1 MCVSR
6 LGKGMVREEKP
17 KTVYW
22 LGDNLYL
29 NLTNRCS
36 NNCIFCIRNFR
47 NGVGGF
53 NLKLSKEPPTA
64 KVISELEEVIN
75 KRNWNE
81 AVFCGFGEP
90 TERLDCLLE
99 VTRWIR
105 RHYGKPLLVRVNTNG
120 HGYVLNRNKDVAKEL
135 KAAGVDKVSVSL
147 NAGDEKA
154 YREVC
159 RPKFD
164 NAFCAVLEFID
175 NAKEELEVEI
185 TAVAIP
191 EVDLK
196 RIAAIAEGINVKL
209 RLRQHIPC
217 FW

>member
-17 KTVYW
+17 RTVYW

-29 NLTNRCS
+29 NMTYRCS
-36 NNCIFCIRNFR
+36 NNCVFCIRNFR

-53 NLKLSKEPPTA
+53 NLKLSKEPSVA
-64 KVISELEEVIN
+64 NVISELEEVIN
-75 KRNWNE
+75 NRNWNE
-81 AVFCGFGEP
+81 IVFCGFGEP

-105 RHYGKPLLVRVNTNG
+105 RHYGKPLVVRVNTNG
-120 HGYVLNRNKDVAKEL
+120 HGYALNAGRDVVAEL

-147 NAGDEKA
+147 NAHDEET
-154 YREVC
+154 YNEVC
-159 RPKFD
+159 KPRFAG
-164 NAFCAVLEFID
+164 AFAAVLEFIEK
-175 NAKEELEVEI
+175 AKGKLDVEV
-185 TAVAIP
+185 TAVTTP
-191 EVDLK
+191 EVDLHKVEDLAK
-196 RIAAIAEGINVKL
+196 RMGVKF
-209 RLRQHIPC
+209 RLRVCIPC